1 MKAIEIRNKYLDFFK
16 RHGHA
21 VIPSAPLIPENDP
34 SVLFTTAGMQPLVPY
49 LLGEK
54 HPEGTRLTDFQKC
67 LRTNDIDEVGD
78 NRHLTYFEMLGNW
91 SLGDYFKEESIAMS
105 FEFLTKELGIP
116 VEKLSVTCFAGDEDC
131 QRDEVTASCWRKA
144 GIPEDRIYYFGKDD
158 NWWIAGEEG
167 PCGPDTEMFYDTGK
181 PKCSENCNPSCGCG
195 KYVEIWNNVFMEF
208 FKTKDGKYTKLKQHN
223 VDTGLG
229 LERMTMLLQGK
240 ETPFD
245 TELFKPVMDKLQELA
260 GENDSIESRRIVSE
274 HLRSSMMIIQDGG
287 LPSNV
292 DRGYILRR
300 LIRRMVRHLRKLQ
313 INLNEL
319 GELIDLNIDTLK
331 EMYPELHQ
339 NSNKIKSVIIE
350 EKDKFEK
357 TLERGEREFNK
368 IVNRMKNDGKDT
380 ISGQDLFT
388 LYETYGFPPEVTQ
401 DLAREAGLK
410 VDTTEFDKL
419 FKEHQEKSRM
429 GSEQKFKGGL
439 AGTGGQEVRYHTA
452 THLLNAALK
461 VILGKDVHQKGS
473 NITPERMRFDF
484 SCDHKLTDDE
494 KKKVEDL
501 VNEWIAQ
508 GLDVKCEEMKKDDA
522 IKSGAECMF
531 IEKYPDI
538 VTVYS
543 IGNDKETVSKELCG
557 GPHVKNTSELGHFKI
572 KKEEASS
579 AGVRRIKAIL
589 E

>member
-131 QRDEVTASCWRKA
+131 QRDEVTASCWKKA

-260 GENDSIESRRIVSE
+260 GENDSIESRRIVAE
-274 HLRSSMMIIQDGG
+274 HLRASMMIIQDGG

-319 GELIDLNIDTLK
+319 GELIDLNIETLK

-368 IVNRMKNDGKDT
+368 IVNRMKNEGKDT

-439 AGTGGQEVRYHTA
+439 AGTGEQEVRYHTA

-543 IGNDKETVSKELCG
+543 IGNDREKVSKELCG